1 VFVDIQPNPTQSVGL
16 DVGRM
21 ALGKL
26 ADRSVQSA
34 KSGRHGDGSGPFLV
48 VSDAGRR
55 KWVLRY
61 QARGVR
67 RDMGLGTYP
76 EVSLSEARDDALDA
90 RKRLRKGI
98 DPIDK
103 RRTDEEEKRKAAR
116 PIPTFGEYAKQVIA
130 KVQADSTNAKVRYQ
144 WERHLGEAYSGPLV
158 DRPVNAITTLEVE
171 AVLEPV
177 WRYKPEVA
185 RKLLPAIRRV
195 FEHARVQLK
204 AEHGIIMPENPADWR
219 ELKARDFSRRNSAG
233 AVIRRCRMLRWPHSW
248 PRSGRGTRPP
258 LARWNS

>member
-1 VFVDIQPNPTQSVGL
+1 
-16 DVGRM
+16 M

-34 KSGRHGDGSGPFLV
+34 KSGRHGDGSGLFLV

-76 EVSLSEARDDALDA
+76 EVSLSEARGDALDA